1 MMKNKLVTLLCPTT
15 VVCFFMEALFASCG
29 QSQRVDNSVDTLAD
43 SVVAERRELPLYPDT
58 ALPSASRVSADITVF
73 DTLATGRLASVE
85 SLYDG
90 KQGWFTFRGN
100 NLRNA
105 DYGGKVKGVPSKVVV
120 DWKFLTDF
128 DSSPTSMGTW
138 GGGTGWTGQ
147 PLYVNWTSSQVEAFR
162 KQSPGLTPDFTNQEI
177 IVASL
182 CGRVYFLNFTNGR
195 ESRKSIDVTNP
206 IKGTCS
212 LDPSMNGNLYVG
224 QGIPKETP
232 VGQVGINL
240 FSHSRTFFSGA
251 DRKAW
256 RGWVAYDSS
265 PLAIGGY
272 LFWPGENGTIY
283 KYTITDNALSLHSTL
298 RYRCKGVAP
307 GVENSMCAY
316 NNYGWFGDNRG
327 NIICIELNTLKPVW
341 HYDNHDDIDG
351 SPVCEVEGDVPYIYV
366 GCEVDKQGDN
376 GICYFVK
383 LNGLTGQKV
392 WEQQIEC
399 RKLNLGGKH
408 FDGGL
413 YCTPLLGKGDCSNL
427 IFANICQRNTSA
439 NAEFTA
445 FDKSTGEVVYR
456 VALNSFA
463 WSSPVAFYN
472 ENNQM
477 FVFTGDSSG
486 FAYLIEAKTGKVLFK
501 QHMVNN
507 FESSPV
513 VVDNHLVVGSRG
525 REIYRFS
532 VE

>member
-1 MMKNKLVTLLCPTT
+1 M
-15 VVCFFMEALFASCG
+15 
-29 QSQRVDNSVDTLAD
+29 
-43 SVVAERRELPLYPDT
+43 
-58 ALPSASRVSADITVF
+58 
-73 DTLATGRLASVE
+73 
-85 SLYDG
+85 
-90 KQGWFTFRGN
+90 
-100 NLRNA
+100 
-105 DYGGKVKGVPSKVVV
+105 
-120 DWKFLTDF
+120 
-128 DSSPTSMGTW
+128 
-138 GGGTGWTGQ
+138 
-147 PLYVNWTSSQVEAFR
+147 
-162 KQSPGLTPDFTNQEI
+162 
-177 IVASL
+177 
-182 CGRVYFLNFTNGR
+182 
-195 ESRKSIDVTNP
+195 
-206 IKGTCS
+206 
-212 LDPSMNGNLYVG
+212 
-224 QGIPKETP
+224 
-232 VGQVGINL
+232 
-240 FSHSRTFFSGA
+240 
-251 DRKAW
+251 
-256 RGWVAYDSS
+256 
-265 PLAIGGY
+265 
-272 LFWPGENGTIY
+272 
-283 KYTITDNALSLHSTL
+283 
-298 RYRCKGVAP
+298 
-307 GVENSMCAY
+307 
-316 NNYGWFGDNRG
+316 
-327 NIICIELNTLKPVW
+327 
-341 HYDNHDDIDG
+341 
-351 SPVCEVEGDVPYIYV
+351 

-413 YCTPLLGKGDCSNL
+413 YCTPLLGKGDCNNL